1 MLSYKNLSNQA
12 FVFIITTL
20 CFVILT
26 SNTEAIPNHLHYF
39 CSNTTAYTPN
49 STYQTNLNL
58 LLSSLYSS
66 SMNDGTIFST
76 STAGKDPPNIVYGL
90 FLCRG
95 DLYVPD
101 CRDCVATATGE
112 IITICPNQ
120 KSAVIWYDEC
130 MLRYDNSSFFSTV
143 EDQQWFFW
151 INPNNITRTKQAR
164 FRKVVGETMD
174 ELAKMATTDSPND
187 QFVKGFATREANFT
201 SLIKL
206 YGLVQCTQDLS
217 NVDCNLCLQ
226 TALRYLQQV
235 SNTTEGARVFLP
247 SCNIRFEIYPFYHH
261 LVPPAGGGKREISP
275 TTIIA
280 IAISMSIIVSLLL
293 FVIGRCYIVRK
304 SKKSYYVLTDET
316 DAIEITDVRS
326 LQFDLGTIQVATN
339 NFSNENKIGQGGFG
353 MVYKGTL
360 ANGQDIAVKRLSKT
374 SRQGELEFKNEV
386 VLVAK
391 LQHRNLVRL
400 LGFCLEGE
408 EKILVYEYVP
418 NKSLDYFLFDPEKQ
432 EQLPWSIRYKIIGG
446 IARGMLYLH
455 EDSRLRIIH
464 RDLKA
469 SNILLD
475 DKMNPKVSDFGMARI
490 FGVDQTQGNTNRI
503 VGTYGYMSPEY
514 AMHGHFSVG
523 SDVFSFG
530 VLVLEIICG
539 KRNSCF
545 HPTVHGK
552 DFLSHAWKM
561 WKDGT
566 PLELMDPT
574 LADSHVR
581 NEVMRCIQMGLLCVQ
596 EDVDSRP
603 SMAAIVLMLSSYNV
617 SFPLPK
623 QPPFYF
629 RSRIESEA
637 PEGLELDK
645 SRSKSAAMVSVDK
658 ASITQRSRSKLPRLG
673 YADPKAGSPH
683 GPPRCAGYG
692 ASRGHPSWIIEY
704 AAFKTVSLYTDQ
716 EVLAQPQRSRN
727 ENRLFKW
734 RFSLKPAVE
743 EDLLGIEIWGVT
755 FKDRVR
761 IIIFESTRIMNELKT
776 LCFDGGPKGKQFGGY
791 GNVGTPRVS

>member
-1 MLSYKNLSNQA
+1 MAYETVPPSPPRRLLIMLSYTNLSNKA
-12 FVFIITTL
+12 FVFIITAL
-20 CFVILT
+20 CFIFLIT
-26 SNTEAIPNHLHYF
+26 DTEPYYLHHV
-39 CSNTTAYTPN
+39 CPNTTTYAPN

-58 LLSSLYSS
+58 LLSSLSS
-66 SMNDGTIFST
+66 NSNNGTIFST
-76 STAGKDPPNIVYGL
+76 SIVGQDPPNVVYGL

-95 DLYVPD
+95 DQNALE
-101 CRDCVATATGE
+101 CHNCVVNATGE
-112 IITICPNQ
+112 ITTRCPNQ

-143 EDQQWFFW
+143 EDKPTFHL
-151 INPNNITRTKQAR
+151 INANNIIRTEQAR
-164 FRKVVGETMD
+164 FRQVVGDTMD
-174 ELAKMATTDSPND
+174 ELAKMATADSPNN

-201 SLIKL
+201 SMLKL

-217 NVDCNLCLQ
+217 NEECNQCLRIANTSFQ
-226 TALRYLQQV
+226 LLSLTA
-235 SNTTEGARVFLP
+235 EGARVFLP
-247 SCNIRFEIYPFYHH
+247 SCNIRYEIYQFYRQ
-261 LVPPAGGGKREISP
+261 LGPPALAPPPSSLTRPRGGKSVGKRKILP
-275 TTIIA
+275 TTIIV
-280 IAISMSIIVSLLL
+280 IAISITVSVLL
-293 FVIGRCYIVRK
+293 FVIWCCYIVRK
-304 SKKSYYVLTDET
+304 SKKSWDAVTDET
-316 DAIEITDVRS
+316 DAIEITDVQS

-353 MVYKGTL
+353 VVYKGTL
-360 ANGQDIAVKRLSKT
+360 VNGQDIAVKRLSKS

-400 LGFCLEGE
+400 LGFCLEGN

-418 NKSLDYFLFDPEKQ
+418 NKSLDYFLFDPTKQ
-432 EQLPWSIRYKIIGG
+432 GQLHWSMRYKIIGG

-490 FGVDQTQGNTNRI
+490 FGVDQTHGNTNRI

-530 VLVLEIICG
+530 VLVLEIVSGKKNSYFNPSACG
-539 KRNSCF
+539 E
-545 HPTVHGK
+545 
-552 DFLSHAWKM
+552 DLLSHAWKM

-574 LADSHVR
+574 LANSHVG
-581 NEVMRCIQMGLLCVQ
+581 NEVVRCIQMGLLCVQ

-603 SMAAIVLMLSSYNV
+603 SMATIGLMLDSYTI
-617 SFPLPK
+617 SLPLPK

-629 RSRIESEA
+629 RSRIESQA
-637 PEGLELDK
+637 PKGLELDK
-645 SRSKSAAMVSVDK
+645 PMSNPAVMVSVDE
-658 ASITQRSRSKLPRLG
+658 ALITQIKPR
-673 YADPKAGSPH
+673 
-683 GPPRCAGYG
+683 
-692 ASRGHPSWIIEY
+692 
-704 AAFKTVSLYTDQ
+704 
-716 EVLAQPQRSRN
+716 
-727 ENRLFKW
+727 
-734 RFSLKPAVE
+734 
-743 EDLLGIEIWGVT
+743 
-755 FKDRVR
+755 
-761 IIIFESTRIMNELKT
+761 
-776 LCFDGGPKGKQFGGY
+776 
-791 GNVGTPRVS
+791 

>member
-1 MLSYKNLSNQA
+1 MAYETDPPSPSRRLLIMLSYTNLSNKA

-20 CFVILT
+20 CFIILIT
-26 SNTEAIPNHLHYF
+26 DTQAAPSYRYTRCL
-39 CSNTTAYTPN
+39 NTTTYTPN

-58 LLSSLYSS
+58 LLSSLSS
-66 SMNDGTIFST
+66 NSINDGTVFSN
-76 STAGKDPPNIVYGL
+76 SSAGLTPPNIVYGL

-95 DLYVPD
+95 DLDTPT
-101 CRDCVATATGE
+101 CRDCVATATRD
-112 IITICPNQ
+112 ITNQCPNET
-120 KSAVIWYDEC
+120 SAVIWYDEC
-130 MLRYDNSSFFSTV
+130 MLRYNNSNSFATLV
-143 EDQQWFFW
+143 DKPKLCM
-151 INPNNITRTKQAR
+151 INSVDTKEPAR
-164 FRKVVGETMD
+164 FRRVLEETMD
-174 ELAKMATTDSPND
+174 ELAKMASTDSPNG
-187 QFVKGFATREANFT
+187 QFVKRFATREVNFT
-201 SLIKL
+201 SLQRI

-217 NVDCNLCLQ
+217 NVDCTRCIRI
-226 TALRYLQQV
+226 ALRFVQRF
-235 SNTTEGARVFLP
+235 STTAVGGRASLP
-247 SCNIRFEIYPFYHH
+247 SCNIRYEIYRFYRQ
-261 LVPPAGGGKREISP
+261 LAPPAPSSLTRPRGGKRKISP

-280 IAISMSIIVSLLL
+280 IAISVAIFVLL
-293 FVIGRCYIVRK
+293 FVIGLCYIVRK
-304 SKKSYYVLTDET
+304 SKKSYDDVTEET
-316 DAIEITDVRS
+316 DATEISDVQS

-353 MVYKGTL
+353 IVYKGTL

-418 NKSLDYFLFDPEKQ
+418 NKSLDYFLFDHEKQ
-432 EQLPWSIRYKIIGG
+432 GQLHWSIRYKIIGG

-530 VLVLEIICG
+530 VLVLEIISG
-539 KRNSCF
+539 KKNSCF
-545 HPTVHGK
+545 HPSVHGE
-552 DFLSHAWKM
+552 DFLTHAWKM

-566 PLELMDPT
+566 PLELMDLT
-574 LADSHVR
+574 LADSYVR

-596 EDVDSRP
+596 EEVDSRP
-603 SMAAIVLMLSSYNV
+603 SMATIVLMLGNHTLSL
-617 SFPLPK
+617 PLPE

-629 RSRIESEA
+629 RSRTESQA
-637 PEGLELDK
+637 PKGPELDK
-645 SRSKSAAMVSVDK
+645 SMSNSAAMVSVDE
-658 ASITQRSRSKLPRLG
+658 ALITEIQPR
-673 YADPKAGSPH
+673 
-683 GPPRCAGYG
+683 
-692 ASRGHPSWIIEY
+692 
-704 AAFKTVSLYTDQ
+704 
-716 EVLAQPQRSRN
+716 
-727 ENRLFKW
+727 
-734 RFSLKPAVE
+734 
-743 EDLLGIEIWGVT
+743 
-755 FKDRVR
+755 
-761 IIIFESTRIMNELKT
+761 
-776 LCFDGGPKGKQFGGY
+776 
-791 GNVGTPRVS
+791 